1 MSKDSHIRARLMTVV
16 VASAMVLSLLLVSSG
31 KTGAHT
37 GDWIDSA
44 WTTSPPTIDGSM
56 AAGEWS
62 DAASADLG
70 AIPGNVFPAY
80 LLVKND
86 ANYLYIAY
94 DAVGDLTTDA
104 NDGAAVSFDTG
115 HDTIESLGA
124 ESEFFWGPAANNG
137 QEHLVYDGMNMSIE
151 DSPFDTGLPDHAGL
165 AGAYGYGPSDL
176 GMANHRIYELQ
187 IPLVLLHIAPAE
199 VIGFLGASQPAPGLM
214 DASSGYDCWPA
225 ALTGPPSLSGYGD
238 LRIGRAPRA
247 ADLDMN
253 PPSQIG
259 SAVPS
264 SSTNFTIT
272 VINRGTANDVFEM
285 QVMSVWTTS
294 LLDSGGV
301 NPLVDTDGDLVP
313 DTGSVGPGAN
323 VQIIVQ
329 VITPA
334 SGTCDDALVTGTSAN
349 DPSVLSTAI
358 VRTCMMAAALNPPHS
373 DYGVDLT
380 IPPNGYFDEL
390 WINVGVLN
398 TVADTYEV
406 IVYLY
411 DPTDISLI
419 TAGFNYSSLSIGAQ
433 VVSVQLSGQ
442 LIYASGFD
450 GQYVAHIDLYDWIG
464 NLLDQGIYVTSA
476 YMHTDF
482 DPPGALLNPP
492 HSDFGVDMDFPPNG
506 LYDELWINI
515 GVMVNTDGWYDVA
528 VGLFDPSEMFMITS
542 SDNYTYLLA
551 GAQVVSVFLPGLA
564 IYNSGFDG
572 QYVAYIYVYDD
583 MGNPLDNGRYVT
595 SPYLH
600 TDFDGPN
607 ALLNPPH
614 SDSGVDTDF
623 PPNGLFNEL
632 WINVGIANTVDAWYE
647 VSVSLYDSS
656 GFFYI
661 TSASNYT
668 FLAAGTQI
676 VSVALSGLDIYY
688 SGFDGSYEADIYL
701 YDDMMN
707 LLDTGIYL
715 TSSYLHT
722 DFDGPNALL
731 NPPHSDSG
739 VDTDFPPNGLFN
751 ELVINVG
758 VANTVDA
765 WYEIGVALY
774 DSSGFF
780 YITSGYN
787 YTFLTAGT
795 QVVSVALTGR
805 DIFYGGFD
813 GPYEADIYLYD
824 DMMNLLDS
832 SIYMTSPYLHTDFDG
847 PGATFNPPYYDYGI
861 DTDVPPNGLY
871 DELVIAVNVSV
882 TQAGTYTVGGEL
894 YDRFMT
900 YIMYW
905 SSSVYMDLGNNVVPL
920 TYPGSQIFIFGLD
933 GPYTARLYLLD
944 TNATIDTDSYTTG
957 TYSHT
962 DFDPPAGVFA
972 PPHSDQG
979 IDLTVPPDGLYEFL
993 ELDIKVDVGKAAT
1006 FDIAVDLY
1014 DWTGSYILSTDAIVD
1029 LSVGMQTV
1037 PVRLDGA
1044 IIRNSGLDG
1053 PYEADLYLFSNST
1066 MLDFDMYMTQ
1076 AYLASDFSTVG
1087 AAFQPP
1093 YSDRIVDADT
1103 PPDGLAD
1110 FLLVDVNIDVSIQGS
1125 YLVTAVLTKSGTALI
1140 DLITQRQW
1148 LPLGMAVV
1156 TLSFDGHKIADSGFD
1171 GPYDV
1176 FLMLYDEYQRLI
1188 DTDVYMTAV
1197 HAASQFEPSD
1207 STPPVSTV
1215 GAVSYWKNK
1224 SPLDVPFTASDPS
1237 PTDGLNSVTLY
1248 YRYSTDNSSW
1258 DSWTAYAS
1266 ALVSGNT
1273 ANGAIPFTFPAGT
1286 GFYEFQMI
1294 AVDAAGNREPLGSA
1308 ETQVAYLPIAELR
1321 FQPDPLPLTA
1331 GHQGTLTI
1339 SPLSTGGQPARLEAS
1354 LVINLET
1361 WSPTGEYR
1369 TVGTSTAITTMT
1381 IPAGSASASVDYYDT
1396 AAGIWTLLGYTSD
1409 GVGGMSTANVIA
1421 ASAASITVDPQA
1433 ITIEVTQTQTFTA
1446 IVKDAYGNSMI
1457 GTSVTWDVSSSLGT
1471 VDATGRFTAGTMARS
1486 GTITARSDSIQGS
1499 ADIIL
1504 TPGPAAGIEVTPD
1517 SATIQS
1523 GTEVTIIAEVVDAYG
1538 NVINAASVTWT
1549 VSGPG
1554 TVSPGSGATTTVTAN
1569 GAGAISVT
1577 ATLGSLSATA
1587 TFTSVDTGGGLSSIA
1602 IAGIA
1607 GSLIGGILIGFAVGW
1622 ILHKRRTKPQ
1632 QPAQMQVPPPPPA
1645 NFPPAQPPQPP
1656 QGT

>member
-70 AIPGNVFPAY
+70 AIPGNAFLAY

-86 ANYLYIAY
+86 ANFLYIAY
-94 DAVGDLTTDA
+94 DAVGDVTA
-104 NDGAAVSFDTG
+104 GASDYASVSFDTG
-115 HDTIESLGA
+115 HDIVMSLGE
-124 ESEFFWGPAANNG
+124 ESEFFWGPGASNG
-137 QEHLVYDGMNMSIE
+137 QEHLVYDGLAWSTE

-165 AGAYGYGPSDL
+165 AGAFGFGPSDL
-176 GMANHRIYELQ
+176 SMLDHRIYELQ
-187 IPLVLLHIAPAE
+187 IPLVLLHVAPAE
-199 VIGFLGASQPAPGLM
+199 IIGLLGASEPAPGVG
-214 DASSGYDCWPA
+214 DSSDGYDCWPV
-225 ALTGPPSLSGYGD
+225 ALTGPPSLIDYGD
-238 LRIGRAPRA
+238 LRIGRAPKA

-253 PPSQIG
+253 PPSQAG
-259 SAVPS
+259 QALPS
-264 SSTNFTIT
+264 SSADYMIT
-272 VINRGTANDVFEM
+272 VVNRGTANDVFDM
-285 QVMSVWTTS
+285 QVMSVWVTS
-294 LLDSGGV
+294 LFDSGGV
-301 NPLVDTDGDLVP
+301 NPLVDTDGDLIP

-323 VQIIVQ
+323 VQIIARVS
-329 VITPA
+329 TPA
-334 SGTCDDALVTGTSAN
+334 SGACDDALVAGTSAN
-349 DPSVLSTAI
+349 DPATSSTAI
-358 VRTCMMAAALNPPHS
+358 VRTCLMG
-373 DYGVDLT
+373 GV
-380 IPPNGYFDEL
+380 
-390 WINVGVLN
+390 
-398 TVADTYEV
+398 
-406 IVYLY
+406 
-411 DPTDISLI
+411 
-419 TAGFNYSSLSIGAQ
+419 
-433 VVSVQLSGQ
+433 
-442 LIYASGFD
+442 
-450 GQYVAHIDLYDWIG
+450 
-464 NLLDQGIYVTSA
+464 
-476 YMHTDF
+476 
-482 DPPGALLNPP
+482 LNPP
-492 HSDFGVDMDFPPNG
+492 HSDFGVDTDLPPNG
-506 LYDELWINI
+506 LYDELWINVGAMV
-515 GVMVNTDGWYDVA
+515 GVEGFYYVMIDLY
-528 VGLFDPSEMFMITS
+528 DPSDSFFITS
-542 SDNYTYLLA
+542 SGNYSYLFSGSQA
-551 GAQVVSVFLPGLA
+551 VSVFLQGMS
-564 IYNSGFDG
+564 IYNSGYDG
-572 QYVAYIYVYDD
+572 QYVAYIYFYDDFGNLLDSGMYVTSSYLYTDFDGPNALLNPPHSDSGVDTDFPPNGLFNELWINVGVANTVDAMYEIDVSLWDSTGLSYITSGYNYTFLTAGTQVVSVALPGLDIYQSGFDGPYEADIYLYDD
-583 MGNPLDNGRYVT
+583 MMNRLDFGIYMT

-632 WINVGIANTVDAWYE
+632 WINVGVANTVDGWYE
-647 VSVSLYDSS
+647 ISVDLYDPSGLNFITSGSNYTYLTAGPQVVTVSLY
-656 GFFYI
+656 GR
-661 TSASNYT
+661 
-668 FLAAGTQI
+668 
-676 VSVALSGLDIYY
+676 DIYM

-707 LLDTGIYL
+707 QLDYGIYM

-722 DFDGPNALL
+722 DFDGPGAAF
-731 NPPHSDSG
+731 NPPH
-739 VDTDFPPNGLFN
+739 
-751 ELVINVG
+751 
-758 VANTVDA
+758 
-765 WYEIGVALY
+765 
-774 DSSGFF
+774 
-780 YITSGYN
+780 
-787 YTFLTAGT
+787 
-795 QVVSVALTGR
+795 
-805 DIFYGGFD
+805 
-813 GPYEADIYLYD
+813 
-824 DMMNLLDS
+824 
-832 SIYMTSPYLHTDFDG
+832 
-847 PGATFNPPYYDYGI
+847 YDYGI
-861 DTDVPPNGLY
+861 DDDVPPNGLY
-871 DELVIAVNVSV
+871 DQLVIAVNVSV
-882 TQAGTYTVGGEL
+882 NQAGIYNVGAGL
-894 YDRFMT
+894 YDQFMN
-900 YIMYW
+900 YIMQWNTSTYLG
-905 SSSVYMDLGNNVVPL
+905 LGNNVVPL
-920 TYPGSQIFIFGLD
+920 VFQGSQIFTSGFD
-933 GPYTARLYLLD
+933 GPYTARLYLQD
-944 TNATIDTDSYTTG
+944 MSGIIDTDTYVTGMYSY
-957 TYSHT
+957 T
-962 DFDPPAGVFA
+962 DFDPPAGAFA
-972 PPHSDQG
+972 PPHSDHG
-979 IDLTVPPDGLYEFL
+979 VDLTVPPDGLYEFL

-1006 FDIAVDLY
+1006 FDIGVDLY
-1014 DWTGSYILSTDAIVD
+1014 DWFGSYILSTDAIVD

-1053 PYEADLYLFSNST
+1053 PYEAVLYLYSNSI
-1066 MLDFDMYMTQ
+1066 MLDSDVYTTQ
-1076 AYLASDFSTVG
+1076 AYLASDFSAFG

-1093 YSDRIVDADT
+1093 YSDRTVDADT
-1103 PPDGLAD
+1103 PPDGQAD
-1110 FLLVDVNIDVSIQGS
+1110 VLLVDVNISVSIQGS

-1140 DLITQRQW
+1140 DLTTQRQL

-1188 DTDVYMTAV
+1188 DTDVYTTAV
-1197 HAASQFEPSD
+1197 HTADQFEPSD
-1207 STPPVSTV
+1207 SMPPVSTA

-1224 SPLDVPFTASDPS
+1224 SPLDMPFTASDS
-1237 PTDGLNSVTLY
+1237 FPTDGLDSVTLY

-1258 DSWTAYAS
+1258 GLWTAEAS
-1266 ALVSGNT
+1266 ALVNGNT
-1273 ANGAIPFTFPAGT
+1273 ANGVIPFTFPAGT
-1286 GFYEFQMI
+1286 GYYEFQMI
-1294 AVDAAGNREPLGSA
+1294 AVDAAGNQEPLGSA
-1308 ETQVAYLPIAELR
+1308 ENQVAYLPIAELR

-1339 SPLSTGGQPARLEAS
+1339 SPLSTDGQPARLEAS

-1369 TVGTSTAITTMT
+1369 TVGTSTAITTVT

-1396 AAGIWTLLGYTSD
+1396 AAGIWTLLGYTT
-1409 GVGGMSTANVIA
+1409 GGAGGMGTANVIP
-1421 ASAASITVDPQA
+1421 ASVASITVDPGA
-1433 ITIEVTQTQTFTA
+1433 ITVEVTQTQTFTA
-1446 IVKDAYGNSMI
+1446 IVKDAYGNRMTGASI
-1457 GTSVTWDVSSSLGT
+1457 TWDVGSSLGT

-1587 TFTSVDTGGGLSSIA
+1587 TFTSADTGGGLSSMA
-1602 IAGIA
+1602 IVGIA

-1632 QPAQMQVPPPPPA
+1632 QPAQMQVPPPPPV
-1645 NFPPAQPPQPP
+1645 NFPPAQPPLPP